1 VLGDRSAA
9 PPATA
14 PPATAPPA
22 TAPPATA
29 PPATAPPATA
39 ELGSFQ
45 ALAGELRAAF
55 ATGITRPLAWRR
67 EQLSAV
73 TTMLR
78 EGASSLVEAMAE
90 DMGKPVTEAWLTDV
104 AAVRREIEAMAR
116 DLARWAAPRQV
127 RVPWQLW
134 PSHAEVVPEPLG
146 TVLVMGP
153 WNYPVRCVVL
163 PLAAALAAGDT
174 VAAKPSELAPATA
187 GELARLAKEYLDKDA
202 VRFCL
207 GGPDVAQGLL
217 DQPWDHVFFTGS
229 GRVGRLVMA
238 AAARHLT
245 PVTLELGGKNPA
257 LVAASAD
264 VRSAARRIVWGKF
277 LNAGQTCVAPD
288 YVVVERE
295 AESALLEEINHW
307 LAHFYGDDPHLS
319 PDFGRIVNDV
329 HVARLATLLAATKA
343 RTVTGGEVLAGER
356 YVSPTVLAGVSW
368 DDPVM
373 EEEIFGPVLPVLA
386 CDDIASVL
394 GEIRRRDKPLAVYLY
409 AREPELEERVLAE
422 TSSGGVCVNH
432 NTVQLGVSGLPFGG
446 VGASG
451 MGAYHGKAGFDTFS
465 HQKAVMRRRAGAEV
479 PLMYPPYGKLKQ
491 WVLRK
496 VV

>member
-1 VLGDRSAA
+1 MDGRVDAPADAPLDGRLDALGDRSAA
-9 PPATA
+9 ALATA
-14 PPATAPPA
+14 PRATGNI
-22 TAPPATA
+22 
-29 PPATAPPATA
+29 
-39 ELGSFQ
+39 GSLQ

-55 ATGITRPLAWRR
+55 ETGITRPLAWRR
-67 EQLSAV
+67 EQLGAL
-73 TTMLR
+73 TRMLR
-78 EGASSLVEAMAE
+78 EGASGLVEAMA
-90 DMGKPVTEAWLTDV
+90 G
-104 AAVRREIEAMAR
+104 
-116 DLARWAAPRQV
+116 DLAGWAAPRRV

-134 PSHAEVVPEPLG
+134 PSRAQVVPEPLG

-187 GELARLAKEYLDKDA
+187 AELARLAKKYLHEDA
-202 VRFCL
+202 VTFCL

-229 GRVGRLVMA
+229 GRVGRQVMA

-295 AESALLEEINHW
+295 AERALLEEIEHW
-307 LAHFYGDDPHLS
+307 LVNFYGEEPHLS

-329 HVARLATLLAATKA
+329 HVARLATLLAGTRA
-343 RTVTGGEVLAGER
+343 RRVVGGDVHAGER
-356 YVSPTVLAGVSW
+356 YVAPTLLAGVSW

-394 GEIRRRDKPLAVYLY
+394 SEIRRRDKPLAVYLY
-409 AREPELEERVLAE
+409 ARDRVLEERVLAE

-465 HQKAVMRRRAGAEV
+465 HQKAVLRRPAGAEI
-479 PLMYPPYGKLKQ
+479 PLVYPPYGKLKQ